1 MIRLKRLTF
10 RYESKTILDAIDLD
24 VRAGERLVLLGGSG
38 SGKTTILRLIAGFIA
53 PSSGEIAIDTKRVS
67 QAGRIIIPPYQRH
80 VTMVFQDLA
89 LWPHMSVGENIA
101 FGLKMHKV
109 PAKEREAKV
118 RSLLALVGL
127 PGYENKSVEALSGGE
142 QQRVA
147 LARALVL
154 SPKVVLMDEP
164 LSSLDEA
171 LNQSLRKEIVA
182 LQEKLGFT
190 LVYVTHNIAEAE
202 EIAERIVEV
211 NNGRIIERAVS
222 KRGMQGK

>member
-1 MIRLKRLTF
+1 MIRLKKLSF
-10 RYESKTILDAIDLD
+10 SYENKNILDAIDLD
-24 VRAGERLVLLGGSG
+24 VKAGERLVLLGGSG
-38 SGKTTILRLIAGFIA
+38 SGKTTILRLIAGFMA
-53 PSSGEIAIDTKRVS
+53 PGSGEIEIDAKLVSKEGRV
-67 QAGRIIIPPYQRH
+67 IVPPYQRN

-101 FGLKMHKV
+101 FGLKMHKI
-109 PAKEREAKV
+109 PAKEREEKV
-118 RSLLALVGL
+118 RSFLVLVGL

-171 LNQSLRKEIVA
+171 LNQRLRKEIVA

-190 LVYVTHNIAEAE
+190 LVYVTHNKEEAQ

-211 NNGRIIERAVS
+211 NNGRIVERS
-222 KRGMQGK
+222 MDTLSIH

>member
-1 MIRLKRLTF
+1 MIRLKQLTF
-10 RYESKTILDAIDLD
+10 RYENKTILDAIDLD

-38 SGKTTILRLIAGFIA
+38 SGKTTLLRLIAGFMA
-53 PSSGEIAIDTKRVS
+53 PRSGEIEIDAKIVSKEDRVIVPS
-67 QAGRIIIPPYQRH
+67 YQRN

-101 FGLKMHKV
+101 FGLKMHKI
-109 PAKEREAKV
+109 PAKEREEKV
-118 RSLLALVGL
+118 RSFLTLVGL

-164 LSSLDEA
+164 LSSLDEE
-171 LNQSLRKEIVA
+171 LNTRLRTEIIT

-190 LVYVTHNIAEAE
+190 LVYVTHNKDEAQQIAQ
-202 EIAERIVEV
+202 RIIEV
-211 NNGRIIERAVS
+211 RSGRIAERAVS
-222 KRGMQGK
+222 NRG

>member
-1 MIRLKRLTF
+1 MIKLKQLTF
-10 RYESKTILDAIDLD
+10 SYEDKTILDVIDLD
-24 VRAGERLVLLGGSG
+24 VKAGERLVLLGGSG
-38 SGKTTILRLIAGFIA
+38 SGKTTLLRLIAGFIA
-53 PSSGEIAIDTKRVS
+53 PSSGEIEIDAKLVSKEGRV
-67 QAGRIIIPPYQRH
+67 IVPPYQRN

-109 PAKEREAKV
+109 PVKEREEKV
-118 RSLLALVGL
+118 RSFLTLVGL
-127 PGYENKSVEALSGGE
+127 PGYEDKSVEALSGGE

-154 SPKVVLMDEP
+154 SPQVVLMDEP

-171 LNQSLRKEIVA
+171 LNQRLRKEIVT

-190 LVYVTHNIAEAE
+190 LVYVTHNSAEAE
-202 EIAERIVEV
+202 EIADRIVEIS
-211 NNGRIIERAVS
+211 NGRIVERAVS
-222 KRGMQGK
+222 KRKKQRK

>member
-1 MIRLKRLTF
+1 MIRLKQLTF
-10 RYESKTILDAIDLD
+10 RYENKTILDAIDLD

-38 SGKTTILRLIAGFIA
+38 SGKTTLLRLIAGFMA
-53 PSSGEIAIDTKRVS
+53 PSSGEIAIDAKLVSKEGRV
-67 QAGRIIIPPYQRH
+67 IVPPYQRN

-101 FGLKMHKV
+101 FGLKMHKI
-109 PAKEREAKV
+109 PEKEREEKV
-118 RSLLALVGL
+118 RSFLVLVGL

-164 LSSLDEA
+164 LSSLDEE
-171 LNQSLRKEIVA
+171 LNTRLRAEIIA

-190 LVYVTHNIAEAE
+190 LVYVTHNKDEAQQIAQ
-202 EIAERIVEV
+202 
-211 NNGRIIERAVS
+211 RIIEVRSGRIAEILMDTLS
-222 KRGMQGK
+222 IH